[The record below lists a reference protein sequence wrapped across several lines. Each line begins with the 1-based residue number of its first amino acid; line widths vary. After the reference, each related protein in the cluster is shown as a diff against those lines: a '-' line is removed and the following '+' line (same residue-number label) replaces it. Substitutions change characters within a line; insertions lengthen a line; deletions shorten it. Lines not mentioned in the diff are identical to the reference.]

1 MINIKPIQITA
12 QVLSLIAEIDEF
24 KGAWRA
30 LGQLAPEQLNSLKR
44 VATIESIGSSTRIE
58 GSKLSDQEVEALLS
72 NLKIQKFTTRDE
84 QEVAGYAEVMNT
96 VFQHYAEIPLTENY
110 IKELHRDL
118 LQYSE
123 KDNRHRGEYKKHTN
137 HVEAFDVA
145 GKSLGIGFE
154 TASPFDTPFR
164 MAELLAWSNE
174 AIDKKS
180 MHPLLITAVFIVEF
194 LAIHP
199 FQDGNGRISR
209 VLTTW
214 LLLSLGYA
222 YVPYCSLESVVEN
235 NKEGYYLALRQTQG
249 TLKAENPNWQPWIVF
264 FLKALKQQ
272 KQRLEVK
279 VEREKLLLGQL
290 PELSLKILDLA
301 KSRGRITISDA
312 VTLTNANR
320 NTIKKHLENLVSTN
334 KLLKHGTGKGTWYAF
349 TET

>member
-123 KDNRHRGEYKKHTN
+123 KDNRHRG
-137 HVEAFDVA
+137 
-145 GKSLGIGFE
+145 
-154 TASPFDTPFR
+154 
-164 MAELLAWSNE
+164 
-174 AIDKKS
+174 
-180 MHPLLITAVFIVEF
+180 
-194 LAIHP
+194 
-199 FQDGNGRISR
+199 
-209 VLTTW
+209 
-214 LLLSLGYA
+214 
-222 YVPYCSLESVVEN
+222 
-235 NKEGYYLALRQTQG
+235 
-249 TLKAENPNWQPWIVF
+249 
-264 FLKALKQQ
+264 
-272 KQRLEVK
+272 
-279 VEREKLLLGQL
+279 
-290 PELSLKILDLA
+290 
-301 KSRGRITISDA
+301 
-312 VTLTNANR
+312 
-320 NTIKKHLENLVSTN
+320 
-334 KLLKHGTGKGTWYAF
+334 
-349 TET
+349 